1 MSIVR
6 NRKRHYRCESTF
18 GNWGPVGNSLGYLYF
33 DRQTLDFGKL
43 FQVKLNAIP
52 LFDGRITALEAQFPE
67 SVTPEITVRAEDR
80 FEDLRMTRRTRTFTN
95 VTDADLVRQVAADH
109 GLTADVDVTG
119 PTHKV
124 VAQVNQSDLQF
135 LRGCMRSIDA
145 ELWMDGTT
153 LHAQAHTRRNA
164 GALTLSR
171 GAALREFTVTADLDA
186 QRTSLSVSGWDV
198 ASKSAIVQEATE
210 SAISEELNGGD
221 SGPSILRSAFGE
233 RTESLIDTLPLDAPE
248 AQARADA
255 SFRMRARHF
264 VTGRGVADA
273 NALLRVGAHV
283 DLQELGPLFSG
294 IVLRYR
300 GASSFRSNQRHADR
314 VRRRTSSTGEAI
326 TMSSIEG
333 THNERATGRGRAFV
347 RRLSGA
353 GDGHPGS
360 RSTRARENR
369 PPLGA

>member
-1 MSIVR
+1 MASNPLSPQLPVFSVDGQDREALSSGLLRMSIVEVVSGI
-6 NRKRHYRCESTF
+6 YRCESTF

-67 SVTPEITVRAEDR
+67 SLTPQITVRAEDR
-80 FEDLRMTRRTRTFTN
+80 FEDLRVTRRTRTFAN

-119 PTHKV
+119 PAHQI

-135 LRGCMRSIDA
+135 LRGRARSIDA

-153 LHAQAHTRRNA
+153 LHAQAHTRRNT
-164 GALTLSR
+164 GALKLSR
-171 GAALREFTVTADLDA
+171 GATLREFTVAADLDT
-186 QRTSLSVSGWDV
+186 QRTSLSVTGWDE
-198 ASKSAIVQEATE
+198 ASKSAIVQVATE
-210 SAISEELNGGD
+210 SAISGELNGGD

-233 RTESLIDTLPLDAPE
+233 RSESLIDTLPLDGQE
-248 AQARADA
+248 AQARAEA

-264 VTGRGVADA
+264 VTGRGVADT

-294 IVLRYR
+294 IYYVTGVHHLFDPTK
-300 GASSFRSNQRHADR
+300 GM
-314 VRRRTSSTGEAI
+314 RTRFAA
-326 TMSSIEG
+326 
-333 THNERATGRGRAFV
+333 ERPA
-347 RRLSGA
+347 L
-353 GDGHPGS
+353 GS
-360 RSTRARENR
+360 
-369 PPLGA
+369 P